1 MRWANQAVAVNG
13 KPVDDG
19 ALPGLQRIGFVRSVR
34 APQFE
39 GITFHEVLCKSA
51 LNKVPNAAA
60 LPFRYTVNGYRG
72 CSHGC
77 RYCFARPTHEYLDF
91 NCGTDFDTQVV
102 VKTNVAEVL
111 RHELRRPSWQRETV
125 ALGTNTDPY
134 QRAEGR
140 YALMPG
146 IIGALAESGTPL
158 SILTKGTLLRRD
170 LPLIAEAAQQVPVSV
185 AVSLAVGDAE
195 LHRDVEPG
203 TPTPQARLGL
213 ITAIRDAGLD
223 CHVMVAP
230 VLPHLTDSVEH
241 LDRLLGQI
249 AAAGATGVTVFGLHL
264 RSSTRGWFMS
274 WLARSHPELVGRYR
288 ELYRRGAYLPPSYR
302 EMLRERA
309 APLIAKY
316 RLAGD
321 HRPFPQA
328 ASSGHGAGTQSSRRC
343 FELAGLIAARL
354 GKGELVHHG
363 NRAEQPAQRVM
374 RRLDRGVAAG
384 LTRVDVES
392 REAVRVVAVAKRRP
406 RRILHHVDRCLAPDR
421 GIEGADSGQHAAPRF
436 GEKQPVG
443 RRGCAAPADDEVHR
457 SPGRVDE
464 VVAGVDGYRRSGV
477 GAQRSA
483 QRM

>member
-1 MRWANQAVAVNG
+1 MRWAGQG
-13 KPVDDG
+13 IDVDDG

-34 APQFE
+34 TPQFG

-60 LPFRYTVNGYRG
+60 LPFRYTVNAYRG
-72 CSHGC
+72 CSHAC

-91 NCGTDFDTQVV
+91 DCGADFDTQIV

-111 RHELRRPSWQRETV
+111 RRELHRPSWQRETV

-146 IIGALAESGTPL
+146 IISALAESGTPL
-158 SILTKGTLLRRD
+158 SILTKGTLLLRD
-170 LPLIAEAAQQVPVSV
+170 LPLIAEAAQQVSLSV
-185 AVSLAVGDAE
+185 AVSLAIADPE
-195 LHRDVEPG
+195 LHHDVEPG

-230 VLPHLTDSVEH
+230 VPPYLTDSV
-241 LDRLLGQI
+241 
-249 AAAGATGVTVFGLHL
+249 GLHL
-264 RSSTRGWFMS
+264 RGSTRGWFMS

-302 EMLRERA
+302 DELRERV

-321 HRPFPQA
+321 HRPFTA
-328 ASSGHGAGTQSSRRC
+328 ATTS
-343 FELAGLIAARL
+343 
-354 GKGELVHHG
+354 
-363 NRAEQPAQRVM
+363 
-374 RRLDRGVAAG
+374 
-384 LTRVDVES
+384 
-392 REAVRVVAVAKRRP
+392 AVAP
-406 RRILHHVDRCLAPDR
+406 V
-421 GIEGADSGQHAAPRF
+421 
-436 GEKQPVG
+436 QPTLF
-443 RRGCAAPADDEVHR
+443 
-457 SPGRVDE
+457 
-464 VVAGVDGYRRSGV
+464 
-477 GAQRSA
+477 
-483 QRM
+483 